1 MPNNEVLKE
10 ELSWAKVLM
19 VNLDPLSPP
28 EVVRW
33 GAEGYVSKIA
43 TSVVEQLQAIR

>member
-10 ELSWAKVLM
+10 ELSWAKVLI
-19 VNLDPLSPP
+19 VSLDPLSPP
-28 EVVRW
+28 EVVQW

-43 TSVVEQLQAIR
+43 APVVE